1 MLRFVCVRVSISVVS
16 EDESR
21 SWLISSSST
30 ASDLLATSSIVIFLF
45 VLPFFSFF
53 EGVVIGCSPV
63 FDGLGWFLIFVSMA
77 SVQGYGQGKSKRFFS
92 LLFGRKREELR
103 VYSWLGVC
111 INPEKVGESPA
122 YCRSLVHTPASVNIY
137 LLLSAPILSSS
148 SDEEDSDRRDE
159 GKYCF
164 FFSRIL
170 LGKSLVSNWLK
181 GKRITDTIV
190 ACLVLEVLGWV
201 KKIFFSKINTW

>member
-1 MLRFVCVRVSISVVS
+1 M
-16 EDESR
+16 DKG
-21 SWLISSSST
+21 T
-30 ASDLLATSSIVIFLF
+30 AKDFFPTFRDKERGTQSLQLA
-45 VLPFFSFF
+45 
-53 EGVVIGCSPV
+53 GC
-63 FDGLGWFLIFVSMA
+63 F
-77 SVQGYGQGKSKRFFS
+77 
-92 LLFGRKREELR
+92 
-103 VYSWLGVC
+103 

-190 ACLVLEVLGWV
+190 ACLVLEVLG
-201 KKIFFSKINTW
+201 

>member
-1 MLRFVCVRVSISVVS
+1 MVLV
-16 EDESR
+16 D
-21 SWLISSSST
+21 
-30 ASDLLATSSIVIFLF
+30 FLSLSQWPQF
-45 VLPFFSFF
+45 R
-53 EGVVIGCSPV
+53 GMDKGRAK
-63 FDGLGWFLIFVSMA
+63 D
-77 SVQGYGQGKSKRFFS
+77 FFS
-92 LLFGRKREELR
+92 LLFGTKREELR
-103 VYSWLGVC
+103 VYSWLAVC

-190 ACLVLEVLGWV
+190 ACLVLEVLG
-201 KKIFFSKINTW
+201 